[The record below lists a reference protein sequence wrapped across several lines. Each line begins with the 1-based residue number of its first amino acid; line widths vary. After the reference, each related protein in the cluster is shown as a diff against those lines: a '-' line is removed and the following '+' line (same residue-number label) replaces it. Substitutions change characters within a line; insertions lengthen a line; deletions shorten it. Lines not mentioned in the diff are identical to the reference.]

1 MRIIFAD
8 GHDSFRKVVVEL
20 LRDEG
25 HIVHPVA
32 FGGELVSTAR
42 RVFADV
48 IVTHVRFEDMPTLEA
63 LDILGAA
70 GVHVP
75 TILMSGEVR
84 SISHDEA
91 RRLGVVGYLEKP
103 FAMADLRTALRS
115 AVHFTDIAI

>member
-8 GHDSFRKVVVEL
+8 GHDNFRKVVVEI

-25 HIVHPVA
+25 HEVHPVA
-32 FGGELVSTAR
+32 LGGQLVSTAR

-48 IVTHVRFEDMPTLEA
+48 IVTHVRFEDMSTLEA
-63 LDILGAA
+63 LELLAA
-70 GVHVP
+70 VGVRVP

-91 RRLGVVGYLEKP
+91 RHLGVVGYLEKP
-103 FAMADLRTALRS
+103 FAMTDLRAALRS
-115 AVHFTDIAI
+115 ALHFTDIAI

>member
-8 GHDSFRKVVVEL
+8 GHDNFRKVVVEI

-25 HIVHPVA
+25 HEVHPVA
-32 FGGELVSTAR
+32 LGGQLVSTAR
-42 RVFADV
+42 GVFADV
-48 IVTHVRFEDMPTLEA
+48 IVTHVRFEDMSTLEA
-63 LDILGAA
+63 LELLAA
-70 GVHVP
+70 VGVRVP

-103 FAMADLRTALRS
+103 FAMTDLRAALRS
-115 AVHFTDIAI
+115 ALHFTDIAI